1 MRFVIFGSSVTRD
14 AFEFVDKTACELV
27 RYFARSSLGSA
38 YAEGKIESIDVSR
51 IDSEFQRGIVC
62 ADLNKEFRKFL
73 DSGDFDCLIY
83 DPIDERFDLLLLESE
98 GLCTL
103 SNELKQ
109 AFEDKGEVDGRRL
122 ASGSEEFYER
132 WEDGWSK
139 LIAQLDSLG
148 KRAALRINKVLWADS
163 TVEGENFEP
172 NYDAAAIKGANEFL
186 GRVYSRM
193 LRDIPH
199 EQFFE
204 FTPELLIGANEHKWG
219 KSPFHFVDAYYRS
232 LAHLLECLAGDAR
245 QRCTAPGKSM
255 VHQLSFESCVVERK
269 LECSS
274 LFGVLGGRFVD
285 AVGAE
290 SSLIK
295 VAGKSKTKFY
305 DDHVLS
311 EFSGAAGSF
320 ELRLRLVEPVAEG
333 NGISVCYRLSNWQE
347 IRYLAIGYTVGNV
360 FRHVKIPNARQDIW
374 ENFSFSVEDLIY
386 GFQSKWVS
394 PGPSQQ
400 IEDIRLY
407 VKGTP
412 GEAGAQIGCKWAAAW
427 KELPYSVE
435 DFPFPRLRGENN
447 APSSNYE
454 VVDAIVRY
462 IKDCNFSLEKHAR
475 EFLASGRLPLNG
487 DKFLS
492 WGIEKPLPDRLEE
505 SGTYR
510 YLWHSMH
517 PARTLMVYGKENS
530 DLAAVFAARDYIS
543 AWLDRSYF
551 SPDPD
556 IKFAW
561 YDHGT
566 AERLLAFLLMHE
578 VGREQSFDFRFMS
591 RLRSAI
597 LKHGNLLESEAF
609 YAAHQPTRYHNHAW
623 FQDMALIAAGQ
634 IMVDYPCADRWL
646 SKGVAR
652 LTDQL
657 EKLLVRDQGYAIFV
671 ENSIGYHHGIQHL
684 AKFAGNLTGASGRDS
699 VIPQVAQE
707 LSRWSDFLRYPDNRS
722 PTHGDT
728 FRLPNVS
735 EEPARRGKPYSDPLC
750 LVLDKA
756 GYAVVKGN
764 QDRLPFMLCMF
775 ATSICKTHKHED
787 NLSITLFFD
796 GIEWLIDPSFFSHEY
811 SNSEPAFLK
820 SAAAH
825 SAICIDEVEYDIS
838 PGLAFVSGASA
849 EGRYSIEGTHLS
861 YEDAEVSR
869 SINGRLDVLDIFV
882 KDKINS
888 PKQRTAKLVFSL
900 GEGVYATKQE
910 SIICLRHRVSSYQL
924 EIEIM
929 SAGVRSEIVP
939 SLAGGGFMQLSEV
952 QRICLDVPLE
962 TGEIIWKLRAVDS
975 ADTRFP

>member
-1 MRFVIFGSSVTRD
+1 MKFVIFGSGATRD
-14 AFEFVDKTACELV
+14 AFSFVSRDTCVLA
-27 RYFARSSLGSA
+27 RYFARSSLASA
-38 YAEGKIESIDVSR
+38 YAEGKVEGVDVGGIGSA
-51 IDSEFQRGIVC
+51 FQRDLVC
-62 ADLNKEFRKFL
+62 ADLGKEFRDFL
-73 DSGDFDCLIY
+73 SSGDFDCLIY
-83 DPIDERFDLLLLESE
+83 DPIDERFDLLVLEDE
-98 GLCTL
+98 RVCTL

-109 AFEDKGEVDGRRL
+109 AYEGRAEVGGRRVK
-122 ASGSEEFYER
+122 SGSQEFYVR
-132 WEDGWSK
+132 WEKGWSA

-148 KRAALRINKVLWADS
+148 KRAALRINKVFWAER
-163 TVEGENFEP
+163 TVAGDDFRP
-172 NYDAAAIKGANEFL
+172 SYDATGIKSANEYL
-186 GRVYSRM
+186 EKIYSRM
-193 LRDIPH
+193 SRDLPP

-204 FTPELLIGANEHKWG
+204 FTQELMVGACDHKWG
-219 KSPFHFVDAYYRS
+219 KSPFHYVETYYRS
-232 LAHLLECLAGDAR
+232 LASVLEALAGDAS
-245 QRCTAPGKSM
+245 QGGVAAGKNTAHRS
-255 VHQLSFESCVVERK
+255 SFESCVVERK
-269 LECSS
+269 LKHSS
-274 LFGVLGGRFVD
+274 VFGVRDGRFVD
-285 AVGAE
+285 AAGEEA
-290 SSLIK
+290 STIK
-295 VAGKSKTKFY
+295 VTGKGKTRLC

-320 ELRLRLVEPVAEG
+320 ELRLLLGEPLVSG
-333 NGISVCYRLSNWQE
+333 NGISVCYRLSGWRE
-347 IRYLAIGYTVGNV
+347 IKYLAIGYTVGNV
-360 FRHVKIPNARQDIW
+360 FRHVKLANPRQGVW
-374 ENFSFSVEDLIY
+374 EDFSFSIDDLIY
-386 GFQSKWVS
+386 GFQNKWVLPE
-394 PGPSQQ
+394 PGQQ
-400 IEDIRLY
+400 IQDLRLY

-412 GEAGAQIGCKWAAAW
+412 GEAGGEIGCKWGAAW
-427 KELPYSVE
+427 QEFPYSVE
-435 DFPFPRLRGENN
+435 DFPFLQQRAESN
-447 APSSNYE
+447 APSSKHE

-462 IKDCNFSLEKHAR
+462 VKDCNLSLEKHAR
-475 EFLASGRLPLNG
+475 EFLDSGRLPLNG

-492 WGIEKPLPDRLEE
+492 WSVDQPLPDGLEE

-517 PARTLMVYGKENS
+517 PARTLIVYGTENS
-530 DLAAVFAARDYIS
+530 NIGAVFAARDYIS

-556 IKFAW
+556 IKFTW

-578 VGREQSFDFRFMS
+578 VGRDYSFDFRFMS

-657 EKLLVRDQGYAIFV
+657 ENLLVRDQEYAIFV

-684 AKFAGNLTGASGRDS
+684 AKFAGNLTSASGRDS

-728 FRLPNVS
+728 FRLPNAR
-735 EEPARRGKPYSDPLC
+735 EEPVRRGKPYSDPLC
-750 LVLDKA
+750 LVLNEA

-787 NLSITLFFD
+787 NLSLTLFFD
-796 GIEWLIDPSFFSHEY
+796 GVEWLIDPSFFSHEY

-825 SAICIDEVEYDIS
+825 SAICIDGAEYDIS
-838 PGLAFVSGASA
+838 PGLAFVSGAST
-849 EGRYSIEGTHLS
+849 EGCYSIEGRHLC

-869 SINGRLDVLDIFV
+869 SVNGRLDVLDIFV
-882 KDKINS
+882 KDKVTS
-888 PKQRTAKLVFSL
+888 PKKRPAKVVFSL
-900 GEGVYATKQE
+900 GEGVCATVQGR
-910 SIICLRHRVSSYQL
+910 IICLRHQLSSYKL
-924 EIEIM
+924 EIDIL

-939 SLAGGGFMQLSEV
+939 SIAGAGFMQFSEV
-952 QRICLDVPLE
+952 ERICLDVPFE
-962 TGEIIWKLRAVDS
+962 TGEIVWKLRAVDV
-975 ADTRFP
+975 ADI